1 MRANDFGLDEPLTCD
16 MVAETV
22 GARRSLV
29 MRLARLGLI
38 ETIESGAEEPLLPR
52 HVVVDLRR
60 MQRLRRDLG
69 VNFAGASIILELV
82 GRIEQLNREL
92 AEMQRRTR

>member
-1 MRANDFGLDEPLTCD
+1 MRVNDFGLDEPLTCD

-29 MRLARLGLI
+29 IRLARQGLI
-38 ETIESGAEEPLLPR
+38 ETLDSDADEPLLPR
-52 HVVVDLRR
+52 RVVVDLRR

-92 AEMQRRTR
+92 AEMQRRVK